1 MAFHVWQ
8 FNVTIEDDM
17 QIVNALKRSLEGRL
31 PQQEC
36 PVSVEIAMETLEVI
50 WSFCHGGRCSCVSV
64 LG

>member
-36 PVSVEIAMETLEVI
+36 PVSVDIAIVI
-50 WSFCHGGRCSCVSV
+50 GGTGSISQTILKFR
-64 LG
+64 G